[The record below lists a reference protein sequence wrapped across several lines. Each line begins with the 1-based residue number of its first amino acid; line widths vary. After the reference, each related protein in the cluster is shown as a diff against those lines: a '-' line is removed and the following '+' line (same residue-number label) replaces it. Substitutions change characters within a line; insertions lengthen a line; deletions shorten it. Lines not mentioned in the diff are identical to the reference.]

1 MRDKTVFLNI
11 VIGKPL
17 VDPTTLL
24 ALDQDDWKNNEQP
37 QTLFTETRY
46 LPAALKEAGIVQSTN
61 EVRRN
66 RPEFNVTLENLD
78 CMWIKWGKKRLYV
91 IVGE

>member
-1 MRDKTVFLNI
+1 MFLNV

-17 VDPTTLL
+17 VDPKALL
-24 ALDQDDWKNNEQP
+24 ALDDLDWKNNEQP

-46 LPAALKEAGIVQSTN
+46 LPAVMKEAGVVQSTS
-61 EVRRN
+61 EVRKN
-66 RPEFNVTLENLD
+66 RPDLNISLENPD
-78 CMWIKWGKKRLYV
+78 CLWVKWGKKRLYV

>member
-1 MRDKTVFLNI
+1 MFLNV

-17 VDPTTLL
+17 VDPKTLL
-24 ALDQDDWKNNEQP
+24 ALDDLDWKNNEQP

-46 LPAALKEAGIVQSTN
+46 LPAVMKEAGVVQSIS
-61 EVRRN
+61 EVRKN
-66 RPEFNVTLENLD
+66 RPDLNISLENPD
-78 CMWIKWGKKRLYV
+78 CLWVKWGKKRLYV

>member
-1 MRDKTVFLNI
+1 MFLNV

-17 VDPTTLL
+17 VDPKTLL
-24 ALDQDDWKNNEQP
+24 ALDDLDWKNNEQP

-46 LPAALKEAGIVQSTN
+46 LPAVMKEAGVVQSTS
-61 EVRRN
+61 EFRKN
-66 RPEFNVTLENLD
+66 RPDLNISLENPD
-78 CMWIKWGKKRLYV
+78 CLWVKWGKKRLYV

>member
-1 MRDKTVFLNI
+1 MFLNV

-17 VDPTTLL
+17 VDPKTLL
-24 ALDQDDWKNNEQP
+24 ALDDLDWKNNEQP

-46 LPAALKEAGIVQSTN
+46 IPAVMKEAGVVQSTS
-61 EVRRN
+61 EVRKN
-66 RPEFNVTLENLD
+66 RPDLNISLEKPD
-78 CMWIKWGKKRLYV
+78 CLWVKWGKKRLYV

>member
-1 MRDKTVFLNI
+1 MFLNV

-17 VDPTTLL
+17 VDPKTLL
-24 ALDQDDWKNNEQP
+24 ALDDLDWKNNEQP

-46 LPAALKEAGIVQSTN
+46 LPAVMKEAGVVQSTN
-61 EVRRN
+61 EVRKN
-66 RPEFNVTLENLD
+66 RPDLNISLENPD
-78 CMWIKWGKKRLYV
+78 CLWVKWGKKRLYV

>member
-1 MRDKTVFLNI
+1 MFLNV

-17 VDPTTLL
+17 VDPKTLL
-24 ALDQDDWKNNEQP
+24 ALDDLDWKNNEQM

-46 LPAALKEAGIVQSTN
+46 LPAVMKESGMVQSTS
-61 EVRRN
+61 EVRKN
-66 RPEFNVTLENLD
+66 RPDLNISLENPD
-78 CMWIKWGKKRLYV
+78 CLWVKWGKKRLYV

>member
-1 MRDKTVFLNI
+1 MFLNV

-17 VDPTTLL
+17 VDPKTLL
-24 ALDQDDWKNNEQP
+24 ALDDLDWNNNEQP

-46 LPAALKEAGIVQSTN
+46 LPAIMKEAGIVQSTS
-61 EVRRN
+61 EVRKN
-66 RPEFNVTLENLD
+66 RSDLNVVLENPD
-78 CMWIKWGKKRLYV
+78 CIWVKWGKKRLYI

>member
-1 MRDKTVFLNI
+1 MFLNV

-17 VDPTTLL
+17 VDPKTLL
-24 ALDQDDWKNNEQP
+24 ALDDLDWKDNEQP

-46 LPAALKEAGIVQSTN
+46 LPAVMKEAGVVQSTS
-61 EVRRN
+61 EVRKN
-66 RPEFNVTLENLD
+66 RPDLNISLENPD
-78 CMWIKWGKKRLYV
+78 CLWVKWGKKRLYV

>member
-1 MRDKTVFLNI
+1 MFLNV

-17 VDPTTLL
+17 VDPKPLL
-24 ALDQDDWKNNEQP
+24 ALDDLDWKNNEQP

-46 LPAALKEAGIVQSTN
+46 LPAVMKEAGVVQSTS
-61 EVRRN
+61 EVRKN
-66 RPEFNVTLENLD
+66 RPDLNISLENPD
-78 CMWIKWGKKRLYV
+78 CLWVKWGKKRLYV

>member
-1 MRDKTVFLNI
+1 MFLNV

-17 VDPTTLL
+17 VDPKTLL
-24 ALDQDDWKNNEQP
+24 ALDDLDWKNNEQP

-46 LPAALKEAGIVQSTN
+46 LPAVMKEVGMVQSTN
-61 EVRRN
+61 EVRKN
-66 RPEFNVTLENLD
+66 RPDLNISLENPD
-78 CMWIKWGKKRLYV
+78 CLWVKWGKKRLYV

>member
-1 MRDKTVFLNI
+1 MFLNV

-17 VDPTTLL
+17 VGPKTLL
-24 ALDQDDWKNNEQP
+24 ALDDLDWKNNEQP

-46 LPAALKEAGIVQSTN
+46 LPAVMKEAGVVQSTS
-61 EVRRN
+61 EVRKN
-66 RPEFNVTLENLD
+66 RPDLNISLENPD
-78 CMWIKWGKKRLYV
+78 CLWVKWGKKRLYV